1 MGHKILYALC
11 ALLFALYFILGENV
25 IVGIGIDLV
34 KIDRIDKAGKDHPG
48 FLERVFTVRERE
60 YCARQKYPAQHYAGR
75 FAAKEA
81 VLKAIGTGWSAG
93 VKWTDIEVLHGEG
106 GGPIVNLSG
115 RVKDLMDLRGVKQ
128 TLLSYSHDEG
138 YAVAQ
143 VVLVGTVFAGA
154 GENG

>member
-1 MGHKILYALC
+1 M
-11 ALLFALYFILGENV
+11 

-34 KIDRIDKAGKDHPG
+34 KIDRIDKAGKNHPG
-48 FLERVFTVRERE
+48 FLERVFTERERE
-60 YCARQKYPAQHYAGR
+60 YCMRQKYPAQHYAGR

-115 RVKDLMDLRGVKQ
+115 RVKDLMDLKGVKQ
-128 TLLSYSHDEG
+128 VFLSYSHDEG

-143 VVLVGTVFAGA
+143 VVLVGAAFAGA

>member
-1 MGHKILYALC
+1 M
-11 ALLFALYFILGENV
+11 
-25 IVGIGIDLV
+25 IVGVGIDLV

-48 FLERVFTVRERE
+48 FLERVFTDRERE
-60 YCARQKYPAQHYAGR
+60 YCTRQKYPAQHFAGR

-115 RVKDLMDLRGVKQ
+115 RVKDLIDLRGVKQ
-128 TLLSYSHDEG
+128 VFLSYSHDEG

-143 VVLVGTVFAGA
+143 VVLEGTTFAGT
-154 GENG
+154 GEHG